1 MAGNKA
7 VAAAGAPGVI
17 VSTFNST
24 TSSFRR

>member
-17 VSTFNST
+17 VNTFNSI
-24 TSSFRR
+24 TSSFRK